1 MPLQNLLATTANDA
15 ESKPGHV
22 LKHTMRN
29 FQAARSHSIIRHLT
43 ILCLT
48 LIAVNTHGTSGCH
61 LFTFKTSQG
70 LSDNTVFCALRDR
83 YGFMWFGTNDGL
95 NRFDGIN
102 NQVLRNYGATTE
114 GTPKSNSVYSLLEVG
129 DDIWM
134 GGNNGI
140 SIYHRRDGSFS
151 HFNVRTR
158 YGVLIRSA
166 ITKMA
171 HGKDSRI
178 WIATL
183 GQGHFVYD
191 TTNGTLMQDSQHGG
205 FVEDLLVD
213 KQGHAWLVAIDGKLS
228 LYNKAGRF
236 VSSTQIPSFVNMK
249 LPLCLSMVGNDLWV
263 GSSQGLYRYDR
274 KTRKL
279 HKTALK
285 ENISE
290 NITAILPNGAS
301 RLLLGTDRGLTVCNT
316 TTGEC
321 DAMRELSHL
330 AYEPIRTLLRDCDGT
345 LWVMTDNEG
354 VCYLPT
360 MNDQF
365 AFVGLPADNTNLLV
379 NAFANTDDGRLWL
392 GTSHGLYSHDG
403 TLRATA
409 IHGNIQTLL
418 AVGNTLYVGSRQNG
432 LMVIDGNGT
441 TTYKYSPNKPYTL
454 ASNNVQCLLRAHDNQ
469 IYVGTSW
476 GVCRYDQVS
485 HNFYGFMINSM
496 TSILSLAEDRK
507 GRIWCATA
515 SSGLVRIEPQNKAIA
530 TYNSKAGDSHSLPS
544 NNVIA
549 VRCDKKGRLWV
560 ATNNGLCYYDERNDN
575 FQTVSV
581 KSLAINFISE
591 ENDGNLWMGADN
603 GLLRY
608 DIATGEQTLFD
619 NLPEGWNANDAR
631 NAVFS
636 DKAGE
641 IYVGADDGFYH
652 FKPSL
657 LAKSAPTHRFHI
669 TNITFPWAPN
679 STEEAKRLGV
689 GGQLYVKQE
698 ITLPYTDNS
707 FTLQLSSPNY
717 GNALRPLFEYQLM
730 GYDKTW
736 IKESDNTDVTYSH
749 VPPGSYTFLIRQ
761 ADGSTVTSLK
771 VKILPPWY
779 MTIWAYICY
788 ALIIA
793 FALWLFMRWNR
804 KTMKKKYEKRMELYK
819 TEQEKLA
826 FQSKIRFFID
836 LVHEIRTPLSLIS
849 LPLQLL
855 EKNPTAEEASQ
866 YIGIMH
872 KNVNYLFGV
881 TNHLLDFQKIESGK
895 IDLKFRN
902 RDVNSIV
909 QDMYDQFADYDKL
922 RQITLQ
928 LQMPDK
934 RIVTTLDEDMIKK
947 VLMNLL
953 SNAQKY
959 AKANIT
965 LKLERIDDDNLRISV
980 IDDGNGVP
988 DKDKAHIFDAYY
1000 QTDGD
1005 NLARK
1010 MGTGLGLAFAR
1021 GIAEDHGGK
1030 LYVVDAENGGSDF
1043 RMELPIKIIANNQDN
1058 DRLTHVGNTPRLADA
1073 QEQPDTEDS
1082 VTTKKFTLMIVEDN
1096 AELLSL
1102 TASQLKKWYRVVT
1115 AKNGVDALLQL
1126 KTSNVDL
1133 IISDVMMPEM
1143 DGIELCQRVKQ
1154 NINFSHIPV
1163 ILLTAKTLVQS
1174 KEEGLEVGAD
1184 IYLEKPFSIRL
1195 LHLQINN
1202 LLHMRQQFYE
1212 RMQNIDKEKIP
1223 FKKDNDLGLSNDDYK
1238 FMKAMNEYLDANLA
1252 DEDFSIGNLADQLN
1266 MSRSSF
1272 YRKLKTL
1279 TDMSPVDYTKH
1290 YRLDCAA
1297 RMLREGKR
1305 ITEVLMDVGFT
1316 SSSYF
1321 AKCFKNQFGVLPKDY
1336 VKSLGNETA

>member
-1 MPLQNLLATTANDA
+1 MHNKTLATIVNDA
-15 ESKPGHV
+15 QIKQGHV

-29 FQAARSHSIIRHLT
+29 KQTARSHTIIRHLT
-43 ILCLT
+43 TLCLT
-48 LIAVNTHGTSGCH
+48 LIAMNVHAMAGRH
-61 LFTFKTSQG
+61 FFTFKTSQG
-70 LSDNTVFCALRDR
+70 LSDNTVFCALRDS

-95 NRFDGIN
+95 NRFDGTN
-102 NQVLRNYGATTE
+102 NQVLRNYGAKE
-114 GTPKSNSVYSLLEVG
+114 NTPKNNSVYSLLEVG

-140 SIYHRRDGSFS
+140 LIYHRRDGSFQ
-151 HFNVRTR
+151 HFNARTK

-191 TTNGTLMQDSQHGG
+191 TANGSLTQDSHHGG
-205 FVEDLLVD
+205 FIEDMLVD
-213 KQGHAWLVAIDGKLS
+213 SRGNVWQVAIDGQLF
-228 LYNKAGRF
+228 LYDGSGHF
-236 VSSTQIPSFVNMK
+236 ISSTQIPNFVNMK
-249 LPLCLSMVGNDLWV
+249 QPLCLSMVGNSLWV
-263 GSSQGLYRYDR
+263 GCSQGLYRYDY
-274 KTRKL
+274 KARKL
-279 HKTALK
+279 NEVALK
-285 ENISE
+285 GLSSE
-290 NITAILPNGAS
+290 NITAILPQRGN
-301 RLLLGTDRGLTVCNT
+301 RLLLGTDRGLMTCNAA
-316 TTGEC
+316 TGEC
-321 DAMRELSHL
+321 KAMTDFPHL
-330 AYEPIRTLLRDCDGT
+330 AHESIRTLLRDGDGT

-360 MNDQF
+360 RYDEF
-365 AFVGLPADNTNLLV
+365 SFVSLPTDNANLLV
-379 NAFANTDDGRLWL
+379 NAFATTADGRLWL

-403 TLRATA
+403 KLKATG
-409 IHGNIQTLL
+409 IRGNIQTLL
-418 AVGNTLYVGSRQNG
+418 AVGNTLYVGSRHDG
-432 LMVIDGNGT
+432 LTVIDNNGQ
-441 TTYKYSPNKPYTL
+441 TTYNYSPNKPHTL

-476 GVCRYDQVS
+476 GVCRYDQAT
-485 HNFYGFMINSM
+485 HNFYGYMINSM
-496 TSILSLAEDRK
+496 TSIQSLAEDRQ

-515 SSGLVRIEPQNKAIA
+515 SSGLVRIEPQNKAIV

-549 VRCDKKGRLWV
+549 VMCDKRGRLWV
-560 ATNNGLCYYDERNDN
+560 ATNNGLCHYDEHHDN
-575 FQTVSV
+575 FHTVSV

-591 ENDGNLWMGADN
+591 DNGGNLWMGADN

-608 DIATGEQTLFD
+608 NSRTGAQALFD

-631 NAVFS
+631 NAVFRN
-636 DKAGE
+636 KTGE
-641 IYVGADDGFYH
+641 IYVGADGGFYH
-652 FKPSL
+652 FRPAQ
-657 LAKSAPTHRFHI
+657 LAQNSPVHRFHI
-669 TNITFPWAPN
+669 TNITFPWASN
-679 STEEAKRLGV
+679 SAEEAKRLGV
-689 GGQLYVKQE
+689 GGQLYVTRE

-707 FTLQLSSPNY
+707 FTLHLSSPNY
-717 GNALRPLFEYQLM
+717 GNALRPQFEYQLK

-736 IKESDNTDVTYSH
+736 IKESDNADVTYSH

-761 ADGSTVTSLK
+761 ADGSSVTSLK
-771 VKILPPWY
+771 VEILPPWY
-779 MTIWAYICY
+779 MTIWAYLCY
-788 ALIIA
+788 ALAIA
-793 FALWLFMRWNR
+793 LTLWLFIRWNR
-804 KTMKKKYEKRMELYK
+804 KSMRKKYEERMEQYK

-826 FQSKIRFFID
+826 FQSKISFFID

-855 EKNPTAEEASQ
+855 EKNPTAEESKQ
-866 YIGIMH
+866 YISIMH
-872 KNVNYLFGV
+872 KNVDYLFGV
-881 TNHLLDFQKIESGK
+881 TNHLLDFQKMESGK
-895 IDLKFRN
+895 IELKFSD

-909 QDMYDQFADYDKL
+909 QDMYDQFAGYDKL
-922 RQITLQ
+922 RQMALT
-928 LQMPDK
+928 LQMPDE
-934 RIVTTLDEDMIKK
+934 IIATSLDEDMIKK

-959 AKANIT
+959 AKASIT
-965 LKLERIDDDNLRISV
+965 LRLERIDGDSLRISV

-1000 QTDGD
+1000 QADGD

-1030 LYVVDAENGGSDF
+1030 LYVVNAEGGGSDF
-1043 RMELPIKIIANNQDN
+1043 RLELPIKTIANKHDK
-1058 DRLTHVGNTPRLADA
+1058 DKLDHIDNTPRLD
-1073 QEQPDTEDS
+1073 DTQQLPETDDS
-1082 VTTKKFTLMIVEDN
+1082 AVTKKFTLMIVEDN

-1102 TASQLKKWYRVVT
+1102 TAAQLRKWYRVVT
-1115 AKNGVDALLQL
+1115 AKNGVDAMQQL
-1126 KTSNVDL
+1126 KSENVDL
-1133 IISDVMMPEM
+1133 MVSDVMMPEM
-1143 DGIELCQRVKQ
+1143 DGIELCRRLKQ
-1154 NINFSHIPV
+1154 NINYSHIPV

-1184 IYLEKPFSIRL
+1184 IYLEKPFSIRQL
-1195 LHLQINN
+1195 YLQINN

-1212 RMQNIDKEKIP
+1212 RMQTLDKEKIP
-1223 FKKDNDLGLSNDDYK
+1223 AKKSNDLGMSNDDYK

-1305 ITEVLMDVGFT
+1305 VTEVLMDVGFT

-1336 VKSLGNETA
+1336 VKSLS